1 MFYCQVKANEFLF
14 KQGDNAS
21 CYFIVSK
28 STKQKQKKLKLFF
41 CLFYAI
47 IGEGEVQIIINDE
60 IKKTL
65 KKGEGFGELALL
77 YNAPRSASVKV
88 KVHCGFWAIDRV
100 TFKKSFE
107 EMVRKQVSENLS
119 YMDNVTF
126 FRNYFF
132 KHI

>member
-1 MFYCQVKANEFLF
+1 M
-14 KQGDNAS
+14 
-21 CYFIVSK
+21 
-28 STKQKQKKLKLFF
+28 
-41 CLFYAI
+41 
-47 IGEGEVQIIINDE
+47 QIIINDD

-77 YNAPRSASVKV
+77 YNAPRSASVKA
-88 KVHCGFWAIDRV
+88 KVQCGFWAIDRV

-126 FRNYFF
+126 FRNYLF
-132 KHI
+132 